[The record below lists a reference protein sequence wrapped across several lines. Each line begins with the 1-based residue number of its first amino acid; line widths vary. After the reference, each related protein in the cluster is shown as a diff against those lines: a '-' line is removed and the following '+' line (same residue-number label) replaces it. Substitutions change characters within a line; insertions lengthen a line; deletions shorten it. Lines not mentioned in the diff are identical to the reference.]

1 MRDRKKGLFI
11 TFEGSDGVG
20 KSTHVA
26 LLARYLEEHGV
37 NTTVTREP
45 GGTSIGRSL
54 REILLS
60 VNTVGLDPMAELL
73 IYYADRAQHIK
84 QVINPA
90 LNSGSW
96 VICDRFYD
104 SSFAYQAAGHKVSTD
119 AVDTLTELVAR
130 ECKPDVTFL
139 LDAGSSLNTDRIEQ
153 RGLTLD
159 RMELEDDSFKERVR
173 DAFLSLAER
182 EPDRVKK
189 IDASG
194 TPDQT
199 FYQILDYIIPLL

>member
-1 MRDRKKGLFI
+1 MKDRKKGYFI
-11 TFEGSDGVG
+11 TFEGPDGVG

-37 NTTVTREP
+37 NTVVTREP
-45 GGTSIGRSL
+45 GGTTIGRSL

-73 IYYADRAQHIK
+73 IYYADRAQHIN
-84 QVINPA
+84 QVIIPA
-90 LNSGSW
+90 LNSGAW

-119 AVDTLTELVAR
+119 AVNTLTQLVA
-130 ECKPDVTFL
+130 EKCKPDLTIL
-139 LDAGSSLNTDRIEQ
+139 LDAGDTTNRIEQ
-153 RGLTLD
+153 RGLTMD
-159 RMELEDDSFKERVR
+159 RMELEDDAFKKRVR
-173 DAFLSLAER
+173 DAFLSIAQS

-194 TPDQT
+194 TPDRT
-199 FYQILDYIIPLL
+199 FYHILDYIIPLI